1 MPSLTDVQGD
11 VVIRSDVSL
20 DCAPFDSYNQQ
31 HVLKARYI
39 CEAAA
44 GEPESEPNSST
55 ASGLSAGAKA
65 GIAIGV
71 VAGIGLLAT
80 VAFFFWRKS
89 KRSRE
94 AQSFNN
100 TAVNGAG
107 KEIHRT
113 PNDVATASRGTDE
126 YKKPELSG
134 ESVPRGTSELHGNSS
149 TRLVDPNSNAAEFE
163 GDTPRFELPA
173 STPVNGR

>member
-11 VVIRSDVSL
+11 VVIRSEVAL

-39 CEAAA
+39 CEAGAA
-44 GEPESEPNSST
+44 EPDSEPNSP
-55 ASGLSAGAKA
+55 AARGLSTGAKA

-71 VAGIGLLAT
+71 VAGIGLLVT
-80 VAFFFWRKS
+80 MAFLFWRKS

-94 AQSFNN
+94 AHSFNN
-100 TAVNGAG
+100 AAVTGAG
-107 KEIHRT
+107 KEIRRT
-113 PNDVATASRGTDE
+113 PSDVATTSRGANE
-126 YKKPELSG
+126 YTKPELVG
-134 ESVPRGTSELHGNSS
+134 ESVPKATPELHGDSS
-149 TRLVDPNSNAAEFE
+149 TRLMDPSSDTAEFE

-173 STPVNGR
+173 STPANGR